1 MGSKKEDKKKAGAAL
16 KAEGGV
22 AKKVRGRAGARA
34 LSPARAQ
41 TPGGGEQ
48 RGASRGRAA
57 RAATPAPCRGACV
70 PALTHAGPL
79 RSL

>member
-41 TPGGGEQ
+41 TPGGGGGSGG
-48 RGASRGRAA
+48 RRAA
-57 RAATPAPCRGACV
+57 ALRGPRRLPRAVARACR
-70 PALTHAGPL
+70 
-79 RSL
+79 R